1 MEDGDPAYVEG
12 CTDVTRDG
20 DLVAGIGLGAGLL
33 ALACSPRTGTERGGR
48 RPWARGGSTGSL
60 LVV

>member
-33 ALACSPRTGTERGGR
+33 ALACSPRTGMERGGR